1 MIDRGNT
8 INMGEQYFKGIL
20 VAYLGASFFN
30 CPVDEWQIDVIKE
43 YISHFCETKIERSF
57 LSREEK
63 EAQKRQMK
71 QSLEVYIHGVKD
83 ELRRAGR
90 MR

>member
-1 MIDRGNT
+1 MPIVNKVGKKLPRT
-8 INMGEQYFKGIL
+8 KAFVLYKSIKAKF
-20 VAYLGASFFN
+20 
-30 CPVDEWQIDVIKE
+30 PIDVIKE
-43 YISHFCETKIERSF
+43 NISHFCETKIERSF

-71 QSLEVYIHGVKD
+71 QSLEVYIQGVKD
-83 ELRRAGR
+83 EMRRAGR